1 MTTVFLPEARARE
14 GTGAATI
21 VALSAHARH
30 VPSPA
35 REAFGAALAR
45 LEPSPAAIF
54 VRTCHRVELYVAAG
68 GLDGQTLPEPPPG
81 TVRLQD
87 VEAAEHLISVACGLD
102 SAVLGEHQILHQIRE
117 TLNDRHEEGSLDPV
131 LERLFQAAL
140 HAGRRSH
147 SWLSGAPRSLGDVAV
162 ERVLQGEPEP
172 ELPLLVVGAGI
183 MGRLAAHAA
192 ARHGREVLVTNRT
205 GERAAAVAREVG
217 GHTLPYAARGSLPR
231 LAGVVVALSAVWEV
245 DADAQREL
253 VDSGVSVVDLSSP
266 PAVPDSLHELLG
278 SRYVSADDLAWSEE
292 GELQT
297 ALRAKLERLVHDTGR
312 DFCHWLRTRNSVPAL
327 KAVAEAAEGQR
338 RSELE
343 WLLHRLP
350 DLSDDER
357 QLVEQMSNRLV
368 AAILHAP
375 RTALS
380 ADESGNLSRAAREL
394 FGV

>member
-1 MTTVFLPEARARE
+1 MTTVSLPQPRAGERA
-14 GTGAATI
+14 GSATI

-35 REAFGAALAR
+35 REAYAAALAR
-45 LEPSPAAIF
+45 LEPSPAAIV

-68 GLDGQTLPEPPPG
+68 GLDDRSLPEPPPG

-87 VEAAEHLISVACGLD
+87 AEAAQHLISVACGLD

-147 SWLSGAPRSLGDVAV
+147 SWLSGVPRSLGDVAV
-162 ERVLQGEPEP
+162 ERVLETAPEP

-183 MGRLAAHAA
+183 MGKLAVHAA
-192 ARHGREVLVTNRT
+192 ARHGRPVLLTNRT
-205 GERAAAVAREVG
+205 AERAAALAHEVG
-217 GHTLPYAARGSLPR
+217 GTTLPYPTRPGLPR
-231 LAGVVVALSAVWEV
+231 LAGVVVALSATWEL
-245 DADAQREL
+245 DADAQHEL
-253 VDSGVSVVDLSSP
+253 VESGVAVVDLSSP
-266 PAVPDSLHELLG
+266 PAVTPALQEQLG
-278 SRYVSADDLAWSEE
+278 ERYVSADDLAWSED

-297 ALRAKLERLVHDTGR
+297 ALRVKLERLVHETGR
-312 DFCHWLRTRNSVPAL
+312 DFCHWLRTRDSVPAL
-327 KAVAEAAEGQR
+327 KAVAEAAESQR
-338 RSELE
+338 QHELE

-350 DLSDDER
+350 DLSEDER
-357 QLVEQMSNRLV
+357 RLVEQMSNRLV

-380 ADESGNLSRAAREL
+380 ADESGDLSRAAREL

>member
-1 MTTVFLPEARARE
+1 MTTVSMPQPRAGERV
-14 GTGAATI
+14 GAATI

-30 VPSPA
+30 VPSPD
-35 REAFGAALAR
+35 REAFAAALAR
-45 LEPSPAAIF
+45 LEPSPAAIV

-68 GLDGQTLPEPPPG
+68 GLDGRSLPEPPPG

-87 VEAAEHLISVACGLD
+87 AEAAEHLISVACGLD

-147 SWLSGAPRSLGDVAV
+147 GWLSGAPRSLGDVAV
-162 ERVLQGEPEP
+162 ERVLLGAPEP

-183 MGRLAAHAA
+183 MGRLSARAA
-192 ARHGREVLVTNRT
+192 ARHGTPVLVTNRT
-205 GERAAAVAREVG
+205 AERAAAVAREVD
-217 GHTLPYAARGSLPR
+217 GHTLPYEDQSSLPR
-231 LAGVVVALSAVWEV
+231 LAGVVVALSAVWDV
-245 DADAQREL
+245 DADAQRRL
-253 VDSGVSVVDLSSP
+253 ADSGVTVVDLSSP
-266 PAVPDSLHELLG
+266 PAVPDSLQELLG
-278 SRYVSADDLAWSEE
+278 SRFVSADDLAWSED
-292 GELQT
+292 GELQA
-297 ALRAKLERLVHDTGR
+297 ALRAKLERLVHETGR
-312 DFCHWLRTRNSVPAL
+312 DFCHWLRTRDSVPAL

-350 DLSDDER
+350 DLSEDER
-357 QLVEQMSNRLV
+357 RLVEQMSNRLV

-375 RTALS
+375 RTALN
-380 ADESGNLSRAAREL
+380 ADESGDLSRAAREL